1 MISVSGSSGVTG
13 MMFSALAP
21 SGDQLTKHGRLAQ
34 ALEQLAE
41 ELAGDEHR
49 AEHEEQP
56 HED

>member
-21 SGDQLTKHGRLAQ
+21 R